1 MSYALQPIWNIA
13 HICHRHGIE
22 NVIISPGSRSAPL
35 TLAFVRHKN
44 LNCKVVADERSAAFI
59 ALGIAQQTNKP
70 VVLICTSGSAAYNYA
85 PAIAEAYFQQ
95 IPLLVLTADRP
106 PEWIDQFDGQT
117 IRQTNIYGKHVKE
130 SYTLPVDLS
139 HEDAVWHIERTIS
152 EAINLCQT
160 YPAAPVHINAPFREP
175 FYPPIEVTNEE
186 DDINSLYEN
195 QIKYDN
201 DVKIIE
207 QIHSR
212 PKIRTQHWEQLLEVW
227 NRTEKKLIVGGQM
240 RYDERLIYAL
250 NGLEVT
256 VVADVISN
264 LHIVKNSIQHQD
276 VFLMNRESLEELRP
290 ELLITFGKS
299 VISKNL
305 KKFLREYPAIEHW
318 HIQPAGIAADTFQSL
333 TKVIPLNP
341 SYFFRKVLEKQTR
354 FAESYR
360 QSFFV
365 DNWRGT
371 DAEIKKL
378 NAHFFEEQPFSEF
391 EAVKRLMEHLP
402 QRSNFHLANSM
413 SVRYANYLNLDKD
426 ANKEIEIF
434 SNRGTSGIDG
444 STSTAIGHA
453 LADDETL
460 NILLTGDVAFFY
472 DRNAFWNNYLPK
484 NLIVILL
491 NNHGGGIFKML
502 PDAAKQPE
510 SDEFFVIKQP
520 LNAQS
525 LSKEFE
531 LEYTFCEDKSKIEFQ
546 EALEKLELDVE
557 KRSRISIVEVKTSI
571 EINTKV
577 FQDYKKAVK
586 FLEVD

>member
-13 HICHRHGIE
+13 QICYKHGIE

-44 LNCKVVADERSAAFI
+44 LNCKVIADERSAAFI
-59 ALGIAQQTNKP
+59 ALGIAQQTKKA

-95 IPLLVLTADRP
+95 IPLLIFTADRP
-106 PEWIDQFDGQT
+106 PEWIDQYDGQT

-139 HEDAVWHIERTIS
+139 HEDAIWHVERTIS
-152 EAINLCQT
+152 EAINLT
-160 YPAAPVHINAPFREP
+160 KTAPFAPVHINAPFREP
-175 FYPPIEVTNEE
+175 FYPPVENQEE
-186 DDINSLYEN
+186 EAINGFQN
-195 QIKYDN
+195 QIKYDI

-212 PKIRTQHWEQLLEVW
+212 PKITNQHWQELLEIW
-227 NRTEKKLIVGGQM
+227 NKTEKKLIVGGQM
-240 RYDERLIYAL
+240 GFDTRLIDAL
-250 NGLEVT
+250 NGLEIT

-264 LHIVKNSIQHQD
+264 LHTVKNSIQHQD

-290 ELLITFGKS
+290 DLLITFGKS

-305 KKFLREYPAIEHW
+305 KKFLREYPAHQHW
-318 HIQPAGIAADTFQSL
+318 HIQPAGVAADTFQSL

-341 SYFFRKVLEKQTR
+341 SYFFRKVLEKQTP
-354 FAESYR
+354 FSHSYR

-378 NAHFFEEQPFSEF
+378 NATFFEEQPFSEF
-391 EAVKRLMEHLP
+391 EAVKRLMEMLP
-402 QRSNFHLANSM
+402 QNCNFHLANSM
-413 SVRYANYLNLDKD
+413 SVRYANYLNLDKES
-426 ANKEIEIF
+426 NKEIEIF

-520 LNAQS
+520 LNAQN
-525 LSKEFE
+525 LSKEFD
-531 LEYTFCEDKSKIEFQ
+531 LEYIFCEDKNNNKTEFQ
-546 EALEKLELDVE
+546 KALENVELDVE
-557 KRSRISIVEVKTSI
+557 KRNRITIIEVKTSI

-577 FQDYKKAVK
+577 FQEYKKAVK
-586 FLEVD
+586 ILEVD

>member
-70 VVLICTSGSAAYNYA
+70 VVLICTSGSALYNYA

-95 IPLLVLTADRP
+95 IPLLILTADRP

-117 IRQTNIYGKHVKE
+117 IRQTNIYGRHVKE

-139 HEDAVWHIERTIS
+139 HQDAVWHVERTIS
-152 EAINLCQT
+152 EAINLSKT
-160 YPAAPVHINAPFREP
+160 YPFAPVHINVPFREP
-175 FYPPIEVTNEE
+175 FYPPLQTTNE
-186 DDINSLYEN
+186 DDINNYYEN
-195 QIKYDN
+195 QIKYDIN
-201 DVKIIE
+201 VKIIE
-207 QIHSR
+207 QIHSH
-212 PKIRTQHWEQLLEVW
+212 PKIRTHHWEELLEVW
-227 NRTEKKLIVGGQM
+227 NGTEKKLIVGGQM
-240 RYDERLIYAL
+240 RCNERLIAAL

-264 LHIVKNSIQHQD
+264 LHTVKNSIQHQD
-276 VFLMNRESLEELRP
+276 AFLMNTESLEELRP

-333 TKVIPLNP
+333 TKVVPLNP
-341 SYFFRKVLEKQTR
+341 SYFFRKVLEKQTT

-378 NAHFFEEQPFSEF
+378 NTTFFEDQPFSEF
-391 EAVKRLMEHLP
+391 QAVKMLMEMLP

-453 LADDETL
+453 LADEETL

-502 PDAAKQPE
+502 PEAAKQPE

-525 LSKEFE
+525 LSNEFE
-531 LEYTFCEDKSKIEFQ
+531 LAYNFCADKNGLQ
-546 EALEKLELDVE
+546 NLLEKLELDTE
-557 KRSRISIVEVKTSI
+557 KRSRITILEVKTSI

-577 FQDYKKAVK
+577 FQDYKKAIKVSQ
-586 FLEVD
+586 VD

>member
-1 MSYALQPIWNIA
+1 M
-13 HICHRHGIE
+13 
-22 NVIISPGSRSAPL
+22 
-35 TLAFVRHKN
+35 
-44 LNCKVVADERSAAFI
+44 
-59 ALGIAQQTNKP
+59 
-70 VVLICTSGSAAYNYA
+70 
-85 PAIAEAYFQQ
+85 
-95 IPLLVLTADRP
+95 
-106 PEWIDQFDGQT
+106 
-117 IRQTNIYGKHVKE
+117 
-130 SYTLPVDLS
+130 
-139 HEDAVWHIERTIS
+139 
-152 EAINLCQT
+152 
-160 YPAAPVHINAPFREP
+160 
-175 FYPPIEVTNEE
+175 EE
-186 DDINSLYEN
+186 
-195 QIKYDN
+195 
-201 DVKIIE
+201 
-207 QIHSR
+207 
-212 PKIRTQHWEQLLEVW
+212 LLEVW
-227 NRTEKKLIVGGQM
+227 NKTEKKLIVGGQM
-240 RYDERLIYAL
+240 RYNERLISAL
-250 NGLEVT
+250 NGLEIT

-276 VFLMNRESLEELRP
+276 VFLMNREDLEELRP

-341 SYFFRKVLEKQTR
+341 SYFFRKVLEKQTP
-354 FAESYR
+354 FADSYR

-365 DNWRGT
+365 DNWRGM

-378 NAHFFEEQPFSEF
+378 NAQFFEKQPFSEF
-391 EAVKRLMEHLP
+391 EAVKKLMRMLP
-402 QRSNFHLANSM
+402 KSCNFHLANSM

-444 STSTAIGHA
+444 STSTAIGNA
-453 LADDETL
+453 IADDETL

-472 DRNAFWNNYLPK
+472 DRNGFWNDYLPK

-520 LNAQS
+520 LNAES

-531 LEYTFCEDKSKIEFQ
+531 LEYNFCEDKNGLKN
-546 EALEKLELDVE
+546 ALENLELDVE
-557 KRSRISIVEVKTSI
+557 KRNRITILEVKTNI
-571 EINTKV
+571 EMNTKV

>member
-1 MSYALQPIWNIA
+1 MPYALQPIWNIA
-13 HICHRHGIE
+13 QICHKHGIE

-59 ALGIAQQTNKP
+59 ALGIAQQTNQP

-106 PEWIDQFDGQT
+106 PEWIDQYDGQT

-139 HEDAVWHIERTIS
+139 HEDAVWHVERIVS
-152 EAINLCQT
+152 EAINLSKT
-160 YPAAPVHINAPFREP
+160 YPFAPVHINAPFREP
-175 FYPPIEVTNEE
+175 FYPPVENTNEE
-186 DDINSLYEN
+186 DINTFYEN

-227 NRTEKKLIVGGQM
+227 NRTEQKLIVGGQM
-240 RYDERLIYAL
+240 RYNQRLVEAL
-250 NGLEVT
+250 NGLEIT
-256 VVADVISN
+256 VVSDIISN
-264 LHIVKNSIQHQD
+264 LHTVKNSIQHQD

-333 TKVIPLNP
+333 TKIIPLNP

-371 DAEIKKL
+371 DAEITKL
-378 NAHFFEEQPFSEF
+378 NAIFFEEQPFSEF
-391 EAVKRLMEHLP
+391 EAVKMLMEMLP
-402 QRSNFHLANSM
+402 NRSNLHLANSM
-413 SVRYANYLNLDKD
+413 SVRYANYLNT
-426 ANKEIEIF
+426 NKEIEVF
-434 SNRGTSGIDG
+434 ANRGTSGIDG

-484 NLIVILL
+484 NLIVVLL

-502 PDAAKQPE
+502 PEAAKQPE

-520 LNAQS
+520 LNAQK
-525 LSKEFE
+525 LSEEFE
-531 LEYTFCEDKSKIEFQ
+531 LEYLFCEDKNTLQ
-546 EALEKLELDVE
+546 NALEKVELDIK
-557 KRSRISIVEVKTSI
+557 KRNRISIIEVKTSI
-571 EINTKV
+571 DINTKV
-577 FQDYKKAVK
+577 FQNYKKAVK
-586 FLEVD
+586 VLEVD

>member
-13 HICHRHGIE
+13 QICQKHGIE

-44 LNCKVVADERSAAFI
+44 LNCKVIADERSAGFI
-59 ALGIAQQTNKP
+59 ALGIAQQTKKT

-95 IPLLVLTADRP
+95 IPLLIFTADRP
-106 PEWIDQFDGQT
+106 PEWIDQYDGQT

-139 HEDAVWHIERTIS
+139 HEDAIWHVERTIS
-152 EAINLCQT
+152 EAINLT
-160 YPAAPVHINAPFREP
+160 KTAPFAPVHINAPFREP
-175 FYPPIEVTNEE
+175 FYPPIENQEE
-186 DDINSLYEN
+186 EAINGFQN

-212 PKIRTQHWEQLLEVW
+212 PKITNQHWQELLEIW
-227 NRTEKKLIVGGQM
+227 NKTEKKLIVGGQM
-240 RYDERLIYAL
+240 GFDARLIDAL
-250 NGLEVT
+250 NGLEIT

-264 LHIVKNSIQHQD
+264 LHTVKNSIQHQD

-290 ELLITFGKS
+290 DLLITFGKS

-305 KKFLREYPAIEHW
+305 KKFLREYPAHQHW
-318 HIQPAGIAADTFQSL
+318 HIQPAGVAADTFQSL
-333 TKVIPLNP
+333 TKIIPLNP
-341 SYFFRKVLEKQTR
+341 SYFFRKVLEKQTP
-354 FAESYR
+354 FAHSYR

-378 NAHFFEEQPFSEF
+378 NATFFEEQPFSEF
-391 EAVKRLMEHLP
+391 EAVKRLMEMLP
-402 QRSNFHLANSM
+402 KNCNFHLANSM
-413 SVRYANYLNLDKD
+413 SVRYANYLNLDKES
-426 ANKEIEIF
+426 NKEIEIF

-453 LADDETL
+453 IADDETL

-520 LNAQS
+520 LNAKK
-525 LSKEFE
+525 LSEEFG
-531 LEYTFCEDKSKIEFQ
+531 LEYVFCENKTGLQ
-546 EALEKLELDVE
+546 NALKNLELDVE
-557 KRSRISIVEVKTSI
+557 KRNRITILEVKTSI

>member
-1 MSYALQPIWNIA
+1 MPYALQPIWNIA
-13 HICHRHGIE
+13 HICHKHGIE

-106 PEWIDQFDGQT
+106 PEWIDQYDGQT
-117 IRQTNIYGKHVKE
+117 IRQTNIFGKHVKE

-139 HEDAVWHIERTIS
+139 HEDAVWHVERTIS

-160 YPAAPVHINAPFREP
+160 YPFAPVHINAPFREP
-175 FYPPIEVTNEE
+175 FYPPVENSNEE
-186 DDINSLYEN
+186 DDINSVNEH

-212 PKIRTQHWEQLLEVW
+212 PKIRTQQWERLLEVW

-240 RYDERLIYAL
+240 RYDERLVSAL
-250 NGLEVT
+250 HELEVT
-256 VVADVISN
+256 VVSDVISN
-264 LHIVKNSIQHQD
+264 LHTVKNSIKHQD

-305 KKFLREYPAIEHW
+305 KKFLREYPAVEHW

-371 DAEIKKL
+371 DAEITKL
-378 NAHFFEEQPFSEF
+378 NAKFFEEQPFSEF
-391 EAVKRLMEHLP
+391 EAVKMVMEILP
-402 QRSNFHLANSM
+402 KRSNLHLANSM
-413 SVRYANYLNLDKD
+413 SVRYANYLNTD
-426 ANKEIEIF
+426 KEIEVF

-460 NILLTGDVAFFY
+460 NVLLTGDVAFFY

-510 SDEFFVIKQP
+510 SDEYFVMKQP
-520 LNAQS
+520 LNAKKIS
-525 LSKEFE
+525 EEFE
-531 LEYTFCEDKSKIEFQ
+531 LEYIFCEDKSKIDFQ
-546 EALEKLELDVE
+546 NALESLELETE
-557 KRSRISIVEVKTSI
+557 KRNRISIIEVKTAI
-571 EINTKV
+571 ETNTKV
-577 FQDYKKAVK
+577 FQAYKKAVK
-586 FLEVD
+586 ILEVD

>member
-13 HICHRHGIE
+13 HICHKHGIE
-22 NVIISPGSRSAPL
+22 NVILSPGSRSAPL
-35 TLAFVRHKN
+35 TLSFARHKN

-85 PAIAEAYFQQ
+85 PAIAEAYFQR
-95 IPLLVLTADRP
+95 IPLLVFTADRP

-139 HEDAVWHIERTIS
+139 HQDAVWHTERTIS
-152 EAINLCQT
+152 EAINLSKT

-175 FYPPIEVTNEE
+175 FYPPVRKIDEE
-186 DDINSLYEN
+186 NVNDFYEN
-195 QIKYDN
+195 EIKYDI

-212 PKIRTQHWEQLLEVW
+212 PKIRTQDWEELLEVW
-227 NRTEKKLIVGGQM
+227 NRTEEKLIVGGQM
-240 RYDERLIYAL
+240 RYNERLVSVL

-256 VVADVISN
+256 VVADIISN
-264 LHIVKNSIQHQD
+264 LHTIKNSIQHQD

-371 DAEIKKL
+371 DAEITKL
-378 NAHFFEEQPFSEF
+378 NTNFFEEQPFSEF
-391 EAVKRLMEHLP
+391 EAVKMAMKMLP
-402 QRSNFHLANSM
+402 NHSNLHLANSM
-413 SVRYANYLNLDKD
+413 SVRYANYLNT
-426 ANKEIEIF
+426 NKEIEIF

-453 LADDETL
+453 LADKETL
-460 NILLTGDVAFFY
+460 NVLLTGDVAFFY

-510 SDEFFVIKQP
+510 SDEFFVIKQN
-520 LNAQS
+520 LNAEN
-525 LSKEFE
+525 LSHEFE
-531 LEYTFCEDKSKIEFQ
+531 LEYNFCEDKNEVQK
-546 EALEKLELDVE
+546 ALQNLELDIE
-557 KRSRISIVEVKTSI
+557 KRNRITILEIKTNI

-577 FQDYKKAVK
+577 FQDYKNAVK
-586 FLEVD
+586 VLEVD

>member
-59 ALGIAQQTNKP
+59 ALGIAQQTGKP

-95 IPLLVLTADRP
+95 IPLLIFTADRP
-106 PEWIDQFDGQT
+106 PEWIDQYDGQT

-152 EAINLCQT
+152 EAINLSKT
-160 YPAAPVHINAPFREP
+160 YPFAPVHINAPFREP
-175 FYPPIEVTNEE
+175 FYPPIQTINEE
-186 DDINSLYEN
+186 DINNYYEN
-195 QIKYDN
+195 QIKYDI

-212 PKIRTQHWEQLLEVW
+212 PKIRTQHWLELLEVW

-240 RYDERLIYAL
+240 GYDERLISAL

-256 VVADVISN
+256 VIADVISN
-264 LHIVKNSIQHQD
+264 LHTVKNSIQHQD

-290 ELLITFGKS
+290 DLLITFGKS

-305 KKFLREYPAIEHW
+305 KKFLREYPAVEHW

-341 SYFFRKVLEKQTR
+341 SYFFRKVLEKQTP
-354 FAESYR
+354 FAHSYR

-378 NAHFFEEQPFSEF
+378 NATFFESQPFSEF
-391 EAVKRLMEHLP
+391 EAVKRLMEMLP
-402 QRSNFHLANSM
+402 QNCNFHLANSM

-453 LADDETL
+453 IADDETL

-510 SDEFFVIKQP
+510 SDEFFVMKQP

-525 LSKEFE
+525 LSNEFD
-531 LEYTFCEDKSKIEFQ
+531 LEYSFCEDKNGLKNH
-546 EALEKLELDVE
+546 LENLELDTE
-557 KRSRISIVEVKTSI
+557 KRNRITILEVKTSI
-571 EINTKV
+571 ETNTKV
-577 FQDYKKAVK
+577 FQEYKKAVK
-586 FLEVD
+586 ILEVD

>member
-1 MSYALQPIWNIA
+1 MPYALQAIWNIA
-13 HICHRHGIE
+13 HICHKHGIE
-22 NVIISPGSRSAPL
+22 NAIISPGSRSAPL
-35 TLAFVRHKN
+35 TLAFVRHKY
-44 LNCKVVADERSAAFI
+44 LKCKVVADERSAAFI
-59 ALGIAQQTNKP
+59 ALGIAQQTDKP

-85 PAIAEAYFQQ
+85 PAIAEAYFQK

-106 PEWIDQFDGQT
+106 PEWIDQYDGQT

-139 HEDAVWHIERTIS
+139 HQDAVWHIERTIS
-152 EAINLCQT
+152 EAINLSKT
-160 YPAAPVHINAPFREP
+160 YPFAPIHINVPFREP
-175 FYPPIEVTNEE
+175 FYPPIDNLNEK
-186 DDINSLYEN
+186 DINSFYQN

-212 PKIRTQHWEQLLEVW
+212 PKIRTQHWLELLEVW
-227 NRTEKKLIVGGQM
+227 NKTEKKLIVGGQM
-240 RYDERLIYAL
+240 RYNERLVTAL
-250 NGLEVT
+250 NGLEIT
-256 VVADVISN
+256 VVADIISN
-264 LHIVKNSIQHQD
+264 LHTVKNSIKHQD
-276 VFLMNRESLEELRP
+276 VFLMNRENLEELRP

-371 DAEIKKL
+371 DAEITKL
-378 NAHFFEEQPFSEF
+378 NATFFEEQPFSEF
-391 EAVKRLMEHLP
+391 EAVKMLLDNLP
-402 QRSNFHLANSM
+402 KYSNLHLANSM
-413 SVRYANYLNLDKD
+413 SVRYANYLNTE
-426 ANKEIEIF
+426 KEIEVF
-434 SNRGTSGIDG
+434 ANRGTSGIDG

-453 LADDETL
+453 LAEDETL
-460 NILLTGDVAFFY
+460 NILLTGDIAFFY

-484 NLIVILL
+484 NLIIILL

-510 SDEFFVIKQP
+510 SDEFFVMNQP
-520 LNAQS
+520 LNAKNIS
-525 LSKEFE
+525 EEFE
-531 LEYTFCEDKSKIEFQ
+531 LEYSFCESKKQ
-546 EALEKLELDVE
+546 LQNALDNLELETE
-557 KRSRISIVEVKTSI
+557 KRNRISIVEVKTSI

-577 FQDYKKAVK
+577 FQEYKKAVK
-586 FLEVD
+586 VLEVD